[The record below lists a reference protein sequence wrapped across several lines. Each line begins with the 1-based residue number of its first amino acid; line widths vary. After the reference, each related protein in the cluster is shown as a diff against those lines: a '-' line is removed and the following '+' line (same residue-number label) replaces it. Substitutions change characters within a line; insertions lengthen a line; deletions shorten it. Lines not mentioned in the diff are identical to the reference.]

1 MLGKISF
8 IILFSINFQ
17 IIYSQDIM
25 MERLEK
31 LFLEK
36 DSLERVL
43 QPLKVK
49 NEGLNDNLEKAKDAY
64 NKLKKEYDVCVENS
78 KK

>member
-1 MLGKISF
+1 MLNKISF
-8 IILFSINFQ
+8 IIIFSLNFQ
-17 IIYSQDIM
+17 TIYSQDIM

-43 QPLKVK
+43 QPLKEENK
-49 NEGLNDNLEKAKDAY
+49 TLKEEKKRF
-64 NKLKKEYDVCVENS
+64 
-78 KK
+78 